1 MNIENLESL
10 LFDDKDFKELL
21 KITRS
26 TKRTIFDVISKQN
39 DELTFSRTLKYFL
52 DPKEDHNQNAF
63 FLKEFL
69 NIFIKYNKKYF
80 EKSKINRIFLDTIV
94 IEDANVYREYT
105 IETYGRIDIF
115 AELRGEFAFL
125 IENKLFS
132 DESEEQTIRYSEWA
146 EQNIKGKY
154 KIILFCFLTPLG
166 FTAESPKFRPLSFK
180 EILPLFTNLEIIE
193 NLNKKNQYLI
203 SNFSDWIKNLLPMN
217 KKTKEICMRIY
228 KKYKNEIE
236 LILENAATTT
246 AFFKEMVLQNKTN
259 HVITHSG
266 KNWMTCCPKKWVQNE
281 HHRESTKYSKIRLEY
296 YLLQDEKLYL
306 SLVVPNEESYLTMV
320 TLISKQIFG
329 KEYGEIH
336 KWNNWGSKYLTIEN
350 WESFSP
356 ENYIDNWHK
365 KIVYYNDLIFQK
377 LKYIEPIIDNELK
390 SI

>member
-26 TKRTIFDVISKQN
+26 TKRTIFDVISKQS

-52 DPKEDHNQNAF
+52 DPKEDHYQNAF

-80 EKSKINRIFLDTIV
+80 EKSKINRIFSDTIA
-94 IEDANVYREYT
+94 IENTNVYREYT

-132 DESEEQTIRYSEWA
+132 NESEEQTIRYSEWA
-146 EQNIKGKY
+146 EQNIKGNY

-166 FTAESPKFRPLSFK
+166 VTAESPKFRPLSFQ
-180 EILPLFTNLEIIE
+180 EILPLFTNSEIIE

-228 KKYKNEIE
+228 KKYKDEIE

-246 AFFKEMVLQNKTN
+246 AFFKEMVLKNKTN

-266 KNWMTCCPKKWVQNE
+266 KNWMTCCPKKWIKNE
-281 HHRESTKYSKIRLEY
+281 HLKESTKYSKIRLEY
-296 YLLQDEKLYL
+296 SLQQDEKLYL
-306 SLVVPNEESYLTMV
+306 SLVVPNVESYLTMIS
-320 TLISKQIFG
+320 LISRQIFER
-329 KEYGEIH
+329 EYEKIH
-336 KWNNWGSKYLTIEN
+336 KWNNWGSTYLTIED

-356 ENYIDNWHK
+356 ENYIDNWDK